1 MTFKEFVDYLK
12 EDKYASES
20 LVILRFGK
28 QSDEYQ
34 VIRAILNDTW
44 SKVNKFAKKRQEKAW
59 DNIVQFFS
67 QDHRATLSCRYYILR
82 AIHDHYEV
90 LGPFFITKLDLLDA
104 VFENIEGEKD
114 YPFLD
119 EILEYCAE
127 QGWLK
132 YTELKDNNLSID
144 YVVDPNINWPK

>member
-1 MTFKEFVDYLK
+1 MTFEEFVKYLR

-20 LVILRFGK
+20 LIILRFGK

-34 VIRAILNDTW
+34 FIRAVLNNTW
-44 SKVNKFAKKRQEKAW
+44 SKVSKFAKKRQEKAW

-67 QDHRATLSCRYYILR
+67 QEHRATLSCRYYILR
-82 AIHDHYEV
+82 AIYEHYEV
-90 LGPFFITKLDLLDA
+90 LGPFFITKFDLLDA
-104 VFENIEGEKD
+104 VFNGIEGEKD

-119 EILEYCAE
+119 GILEYCAE

-144 YVVDPNINWPK
+144 YVVDPNINWPE

>member
-1 MTFKEFVDYLK
+1 MTLEEFIEYLR

-34 VIRAILNDTW
+34 LVRAILNDTW
-44 SKVNKFAKKRQEKAW
+44 SKVNKFAKKRQEQAW
-59 DNIVQFFS
+59 SNIANFFF
-67 QDHRATLSCRYYILR
+67 QGHRTTLSCRYYILR
-82 AIHDHYEV
+82 AIHVLYEV
-90 LGPFFITKLDLLDA
+90 SGSFFITKLDLLDA

-119 EILEYCAE
+119 EILKYCAE

-132 YTELKDNNLSID
+132 YTELKDNKLLID